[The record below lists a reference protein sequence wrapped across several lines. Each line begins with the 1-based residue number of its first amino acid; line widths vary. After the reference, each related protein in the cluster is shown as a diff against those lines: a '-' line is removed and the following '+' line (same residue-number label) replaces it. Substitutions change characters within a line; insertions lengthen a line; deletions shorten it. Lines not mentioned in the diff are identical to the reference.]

1 MKDESIKAS
10 AALER
15 MCGEML
21 LAIGED
27 TQREGLLKTPNRF
40 ARAFAELTSGYKQTP
55 REIVGDAIFNEPSAQ
70 MVVVKKIEFFSLCE
84 HHLLPFFGFAH
95 VAYIPNGRIVGLS
108 KIPRLVNLFA
118 RRLQVQER
126 MTNQICD
133 ALQDELK
140 PHGVA
145 CMLDASH
152 MCMMMRGIQVQS
164 SSTVTTAMRG
174 IFLENLATR
183 DEFLHTIRMGE
194 R

>member
-1 MKDESIKAS
+1 MTSEPQRNIM
-10 AALER
+10 ALEKL
-15 MCGEML
+15 CAEML
-21 LAIGED
+21 SAVGED

-40 ARAFAELTSGYKQTP
+40 ARAFAELTSGYQHTP
-55 REIVGDAIFNEPSAQ
+55 RDIIKDAIFHEKSSQ
-70 MVVVKKIEFFSLCE
+70 MVLVKKIEFYSMCE

-126 MTNQICD
+126 MTSQICD
-133 ALQDELK
+133 AIQEELR

-145 CMLDASH
+145 CMIDARH

-164 SSTVTTAMRG
+164 SSTITTVMRG
-174 IFLENLATR
+174 VFLENEATR
-183 DEFLHTIRMGE
+183 DEFMQTIQMGE